1 MARRSL
7 APLFVAACF
16 AGLAAPPAMAAPHN
30 PSDARGASS
39 DSPERRRALE
49 LFEESARAYREG
61 RFQDAV
67 DKLLE
72 ARRAKAEPVLLY
84 NLARAY
90 EALGKPQE
98 AADAYQSYLQ
108 EEPNASDKKAIEGKI
123 TTLRQQAAELAAARK
138 PDATPPPP
146 PPGTTPAP
154 APQPPPQPVPEPEGA
169 TLYLPWIIAGAGV
182 ALIGTGFVFGGIAK
196 GRHNDAVDEPSQQA
210 AANMQDDAEA
220 YARASTITI
229 AAGAVIALVGAGW
242 LVLRATT
249 TSSTTGSAPQ
259 RRSSMPSWGWTF

>member
-7 APLFVAACF
+7 TPIGAFVRATLVVSCAC
-16 AGLAAPPAMAAPHN
+16 LAAPPAVAAPHG
-30 PSDARGASS
+30 PSSTSS

-108 EEPNASDKKAIEGKI
+108 EEPNASDKRAIEGKI
-123 TTLRQQAAELAAARK
+123 TTLKQQAAELAAARK
-138 PDATPPPP
+138 PEGTTPPPQGTSAP
-146 PPGTTPAP
+146 PTSSTPP
-154 APQPPPQPVPEPEGA
+154 AQPPPPSEPEGA
-169 TLYLPWIIAGAGV
+169 MQYLPWIVVGAGV
-182 ALIGTGFVFGGIAK
+182 AALGTGF
-196 GRHNDAVDEPSQQA
+196 
-210 AANMQDDAEA
+210 
-220 YARASTITI
+220 
-229 AAGAVIALVGAGW
+229 
-242 LVLRATT
+242 
-249 TSSTTGSAPQ
+249 
-259 RRSSMPSWGWTF
+259 